1 MIPVP
6 AAAARSTKS
15 AAAKINDQRLF
26 TNRNRSIKIRV
37 EFDKKTTRGR
47 EEYSRNLYQR
57 ETPVSALQSCAGSVL
72 TEVSYENHLGAV
84 LNRTR

>member
-26 TNRNRSIKIRV
+26 TNRNRSIKIRAA
-37 EFDKKTTRGR
+37 FDKKQRVEEKSNPGICIR
-47 EEYSRNLYQR
+47 EKRRYLHCR
-57 ETPVSALQSCAGSVL
+57 
-72 TEVSYENHLGAV
+72 AV
-84 LNRTR
+84 LEAF